1 MSNVSKEDYLS
12 TIFKFQDR
20 RGEIKPNAI
29 AQKLQISQA
38 AVTDMLKKL
47 AADKYI
53 FYEKYKGI
61 RLTPTGEEFAI
72 NMVRRHRIWEVFLQK
87 IIGMP
92 WDKVH
97 EEAHKLEHSS
107 SDELINR
114 LEVLLRYPEF
124 DPHGDPIPT
133 KEGKIPK
140 IKKHH
145 PLSEL
150 KEGEA
155 GVVIRVNDFDEQ
167 FLHYLT
173 AIGISLN
180 ELIRVK
186 EKRNFDDSLLVQ
198 IKGKP
203 WNISKK
209 LAENIFVEIKKAKG
223 AKDG

>member
-1 MSNVSKEDYLS
+1 MNNISKEDYLS
-12 TIFKFQDR
+12 IIFKFQDTS
-20 RGEIKPNAI
+20 GEIKPIAI
-29 AQKLQISQA
+29 AQKLHVSQA

-53 FYEKYKGI
+53 LYEKYKGI
-61 RLTPTGEEFAI
+61 RLTRQGEEYAR

-87 IIGMP
+87 IVGMP

-97 EEAHKLEHSS
+97 QEAHQLEHSS

-124 DPHGDPIPT
+124 DPHGDPIPS
-133 KEGKIPK
+133 KEGKMPK
-140 IKKHH
+140 VKKYL

-150 KEGEA
+150 RGGES

-167 FLHYLT
+167 FLFYLT
-173 AIGISLN
+173 TLGISLN
-180 ELIRVK
+180 ETIRVK
-186 EKRNFDDSLLVQ
+186 EKREFDNSLLVQ

-203 WNISKK
+203 WNISQK
-209 LAENIFVEIKKAKG
+209 LADNIFVEMKKVRG
-223 AKDG
+223 T